1 MGCGDCL
8 AGCARVLL
16 IVFNFIFWLSGAA
29 ILGIGIWFLV
39 DPNIQSYLDVIQV
52 KGEGELLKYAAYIF
66 IAFGAFVFAV
76 GFCGC
81 CGAIRNSQCLLGF
94 YIFFL
99 VVVFAGELA
108 AGILVALYRGDLE
121 TKLEAE
127 LKRKIQEEY
136 DFANRSSVGD
146 AIDKVQIE
154 LVCCGGTNSS
164 DYVNSKWST
173 TTKLVYPESCCT
185 RGVNKEVV
193 DKNQCQTGASS
204 YNKRGCKAKLI
215 EWMKQHSTIIIGVGC
230 GIAGIQIIGLV
241 FAIALCRQIRSE
253 EKC

>member
-39 DPNIQSYLDVIQV
+39 DPNISSYLDVIQV

-127 LKRKIQEEY
+127 LKRKIKEEY
-136 DFANRSSVGD
+136 DYANRSSVGD
-146 AIDKVQIE
+146 AIDKVQME
-154 LVCCGGTNSS
+154 LKCCGGSNSS
-164 DYVNSKWST
+164 DYNKSNWST
-173 TTKLVYPESCCT
+173 ATKLVYPESCCT
-185 RGVNKEVV
+185 KDANNNIA
-193 DKNQCQTGASS
+193 DLSQCQAGTGS
-204 YNKRGCKAKLI
+204 YNKRGCKDKLI